1 NGLRLFAGAADGRLY
16 AFDKGSSLSIWANQ
30 YAAPFSGQL
39 TVFGDRIYVAGDA
52 VTLFALDQATG
63 HVAWRYRTRSS
74 ISCPVTVTDGALFT
88 PLSTDSAIVLGLK
101 DGKPVNTLQL
111 DEENSSSAAPIA
123 VANAVIVAT
132 PHRLLAF
139 AAPQ

>member
-1 NGLRLFAGAADGRLY
+1 RGSMVGNGLRLFAGAADGRLY
-16 AFDKGSSLSIWANQ
+16 AFDKGSGLSIWANQ

-74 ISCPVTVTDGALFT
+74 ISCPVAVTDGVVFFG
-88 PLSTDSAIVLGLK
+88 STDGYVYAFSETRSKVLWRTEPAPRCRPWWSLK
-101 DGKPVNTLQL
+101 TDCWQ
-111 DEENSSSAAPIA
+111 
-123 VANAVIVAT
+123 
-132 PHRLLAF
+132 R
-139 AAPQ
+139 